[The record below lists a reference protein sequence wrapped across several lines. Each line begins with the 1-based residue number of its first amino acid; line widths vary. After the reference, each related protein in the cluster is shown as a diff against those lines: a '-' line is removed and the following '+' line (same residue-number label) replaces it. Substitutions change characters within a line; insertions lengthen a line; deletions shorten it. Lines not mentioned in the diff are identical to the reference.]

1 MPNILSSSL
10 SSLSHL
16 FSSISIHIFL
26 ITYKSMRDTT
36 AHYLAAAKG
45 VEQDIG
51 VEGMDEVEG
60 LHRVEEG
67 VGGN

>member
-1 MPNILSSSL
+1 
-10 SSLSHL
+10 
-16 FSSISIHIFL
+16 
-26 ITYKSMRDTT
+26 MRDTT